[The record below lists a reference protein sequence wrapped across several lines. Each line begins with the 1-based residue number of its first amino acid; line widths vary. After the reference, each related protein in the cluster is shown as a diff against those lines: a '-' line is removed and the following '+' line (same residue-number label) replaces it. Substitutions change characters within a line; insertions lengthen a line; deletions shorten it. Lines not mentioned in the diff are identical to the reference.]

1 MTALYP
7 PDLVRLIYSVVGPPE
22 LAFFRQ
28 KDKYCTLDYQI
39 DDMTVSEYISS
50 VPSDRQVQIT
60 ALHDTI
66 MTNDP
71 SVSPVVKPMMGKEMI
86 LYEERSYMKYGL
98 ASTKNYMSLHCLP
111 MYMNPP
117 LHDKYV
123 KLLSAAKFQK
133 GCINFTDMASMP
145 TEIVAALIIDC
156 SSISIAALLENRKK
170 NKK

>member
-1 MTALYP
+1 
-7 PDLVRLIYSVVGPPE
+7 
-22 LAFFRQ
+22 
-28 KDKYCTLDYQI
+28 LDYQI
-39 DDMTVSEYISS
+39 VDMTVSEFISS

-71 SVSPVVKPMMGKEMI
+71 SVRPVVKPMMGKEMI
-86 LYEERSYMKYGL
+86 LYEERSFMKYGL

-117 LHDKYV
+117 LHDKYA

-133 GCINFTDMASMP
+133 GCINFTDTASMP
-145 TEIVAALIIDC
+145 PEIVKALIIDC